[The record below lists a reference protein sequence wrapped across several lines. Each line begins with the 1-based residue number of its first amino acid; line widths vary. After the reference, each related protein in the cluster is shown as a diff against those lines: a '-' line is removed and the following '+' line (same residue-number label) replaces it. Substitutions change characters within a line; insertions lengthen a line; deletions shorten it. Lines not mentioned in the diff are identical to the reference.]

1 MTLLSRIGRI
11 VRAHLNAAFDPVW
24 DDVHAHAPSSA
35 ERAEADAHRPYR
47 SARTGPAPDPELAG
61 YYANLEVPYDS
72 DLPTVRSAWRRM
84 MRAYHP
90 DRHAGDAEKR
100 RVANELTAQL
110 TLAYRE
116 LEKAIR
122 DGRIGR
128 R

>member
-24 DDVHAHAPSSA
+24 DDLHAPPPPSA

-47 SARTGPAPDPELAG
+47 SAWAAAAQDPRLAG

-90 DRHAGDAEKR
+90 DRHGGDAEKR